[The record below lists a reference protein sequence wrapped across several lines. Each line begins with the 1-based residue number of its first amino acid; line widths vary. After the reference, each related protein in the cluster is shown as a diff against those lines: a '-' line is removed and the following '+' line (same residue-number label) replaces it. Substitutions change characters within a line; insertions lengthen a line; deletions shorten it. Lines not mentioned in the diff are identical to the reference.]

1 MNPTAEPKASAPL
14 RVAVVAVHGIADQRP
29 GDTGYAVAAQLAA
42 ACQGQ
47 VQSFQ
52 LLLNVAPL
60 DPALPFRRWAPATW
74 LQRAWKSLRQS
85 WRSDFLDP
93 ALGAAPGAA
102 QHRNSARAAGVA
114 SADGSVDAP
123 ADRSTRPP
131 PSAGK
136 LPPADL
142 GVRFTDYLLAKAH
155 SVRQG
160 EPATLASP
168 TPVAVNAV
176 RGPGV
181 HADVFEM
188 YWADLSRLPGSV
200 ASIVAELFTLLFN
213 LSRLGL
219 DALSL
224 QNHLHGPTELGLVTG
239 LVRSADWLFSRVL
252 ALLALQLVLCGLVLA
267 PALLLQAHPEGSR
280 WVLTAALGLTS
291 ASALVFLRQ
300 WPWRQALLVGA
311 FLALG
316 AWGLFGSSRGYLAM
330 MLLVL
335 LLLGRAYMAHLAF
348 ADRRFRGVWG
358 LGVVMGAIT
367 LACGWAAGRKAGLM
381 VFQGWLDAAL
391 GALEAVLLAHALLW
405 AALAL
410 LLALTVLASE
420 WALWRGRR
428 QGRDH
433 RTLLVTA
440 RLGLFTSVGAFA
452 VFLML
457 GFNLMS
463 WALQAL
469 LDGQTYQA
477 WWFDTETA
485 HAAGVFLQARADRTA
500 GSFSLVA
507 VALLGL
513 VGFVALV
520 FTPSVLREV
529 RWVPVG
535 NAEGLGLWLSG
546 GYRAIDRLVRVWG
559 WLLAPAAAWMALA
572 LVAAQVDRLGFQ
584 VTIPWLATLLE
595 GSDRS
600 VQSVSSQWLYG
611 LTFAIA
617 GTTAGLLALG
627 KVAAK
632 QLQGL
637 RAPLDAVLDVD
648 NHFREFPRHRISR
661 VHIVE
666 RYVALLDHLRQQGFE
681 RVVFVA
687 HSQGTVITADLLR
700 YLQQWHLLGAA
711 LAQDVDPSQAPE
723 PSVAPAASLGVA
735 PLQVSMPT
743 LRRWLDAVQPRL
755 LTLGSP
761 LRQLYAL
768 RFPAL
773 YAWPLADV
781 QHRSQ
786 PGWTGP
792 RPSDL
797 GLHHWSNLWGSGD
810 YVGRWLWAAPGPRTP
825 QPLEVDDRRYSGAV
839 HQGCDAQGA
848 TWRDACLGVDAHTH
862 YFDVDKA
869 DVRAELLAL
878 VTQAR

>member
-1 MNPTAEPKASAPL
+1 MNPHADPATPAAP

-29 GDTGYAVAAQLAA
+29 GETGQAVAAQLAA
-42 ACQGQ
+42 ACNGQ
-47 VQSFQ
+47 VQSHQ
-52 LLLNVAPL
+52 LLLNVPPL
-60 DPALPFRRWAPATW
+60 DPALPFRRWVPTTW
-74 LQRAWKSLRQS
+74 LQRGWKSLRQS

-102 QHRNSARAAGVA
+102 RHRNSARAPADA
-114 SADGSVDAP
+114 SA
-123 ADRSTRPP
+123 PP
-131 PSAGK
+131 PAGAGGGGE
-136 LPPADL
+136 PRADI

-160 EPATLASP
+160 QPASPASP

-200 ASIVAELFTLLFN
+200 TSIVAELFTLLFN

-252 ALLALQLVLCGLVLA
+252 ALLALQLVLCGLLLTPVL
-267 PALLLQAHPEGSR
+267 LVHAHPEGSR
-280 WVLTAALGLTS
+280 WLLTAVLGLLA

-300 WPWRQALLVGA
+300 WPWRKALLLGGLLA
-311 FLALG
+311 FG
-316 AWGLFGSSRGYLAM
+316 AWALFGSRWGYLAM
-330 MLLVL
+330 LLLVL
-335 LLLGRAYMAHLAF
+335 LLLGRAYLAHLAF

-358 LGVVMGAIT
+358 LGVVMGALT

-381 VFQGWLDAAL
+381 VFQGWLDATL

-428 QGRDH
+428 LGRDH
-433 RTLLVTA
+433 RTLLVTV
-440 RLGLFTSVGAFA
+440 RLGLYTSVGAFA

-463 WALQAL
+463 WALQSL
-469 LDGQTYQA
+469 LEGQIYQP
-477 WWFDTETA
+477 WWFDAETS

-529 RWVPVG
+529 RLLQLG
-535 NAEGLGLWLSG
+535 NADGLGLWLSG

-559 WLLAPAAAWMALA
+559 WMLAPAAAWMAVA
-572 LVAAQVDRLGFQ
+572 LVAAQVARLGFE
-584 VTIPWLATLLE
+584 VSVPWLAKLIE
-595 GSDRS
+595 GSDRG
-600 VQSVSSQWLYG
+600 VQSLSSQWLYG

-627 KVAAK
+627 KVAIK
-632 QLQGL
+632 KLQGL

-666 RYVALLDHLRQQGFE
+666 RYVALLDHLRRQGFE

-687 HSQGTVITADLLR
+687 HSQGTVITAELLR
-700 YLQQWHLLGAA
+700 YLQQWHLLGAESA
-711 LAQDVDPSQAPE
+711 HKVDPSQAPE
-723 PSVAPAASLGVA
+723 PALAPAASHGAA
-735 PLQVSMPT
+735 PSQVSMPA
-743 LRRWLDAVQPRL
+743 LRQWLDAVQPRL

-773 YAWPLADV
+773 YAWPLAAV
-781 QHRSQ
+781 QHSSQ
-786 PGWTGP
+786 AGWTGP
-792 RPSDL
+792 SPSEL
-797 GLHHWSNLWGSGD
+797 GVRHWSNLWASGD

-825 QPLEVDDRRYSGAV
+825 QPLEVDDRRYSGDE
-839 HQGCDAQGA
+839 HQGRDAQGA
-848 TWRDACLGVDAHTH
+848 TWRDACLGNDAHTH

-878 VTQAR
+878 VTRAS

>member
-1 MNPTAEPKASAPL
+1 MKHDTDQSDPVVP

-29 GDTGYAVAAQLAA
+29 GETGQAVAAQLAA

-47 VQSFQ
+47 VQSHQ
-52 LLLNVAPL
+52 LLLSVPPL
-60 DPALPFRRWAPATW
+60 DPALPFRRWSPTSW
-74 LQRAWKSLRQS
+74 MQSIWKSLRQS

-93 ALGAAPGAA
+93 ALGAAPGSA
-102 QHRNSARAAGVA
+102 QHRNSARAPAAPGA
-114 SADGSVDAP
+114 AAAAEPQADI
-123 ADRSTRPP
+123 
-131 PSAGK
+131 
-136 LPPADL
+136 

-160 EPATLASP
+160 QAAAAASP
-168 TPVAVNAV
+168 TPVSVSAV

-181 HADVFEM
+181 NADVFEM

-200 ASIVAELFTLLFN
+200 TSIVAELFTLLFN

-224 QNHLHGPTELGLVTG
+224 QNHLHGPTELGPVTG
-239 LVRSADWLFSRVL
+239 LVRTADWLFSRVL
-252 ALLALQLVLCGLVLA
+252 ALLALQLVVCGLVLA
-267 PALLLQAHPEGSR
+267 PALLLQGHPEGSR
-280 WVLTAALGLTS
+280 WVLSAVVGLAS
-291 ASALVFLRQ
+291 ASAAVFLWQ
-300 WPWRQALLVGA
+300 WPWRMA
-311 FLALG
+311 
-316 AWGLFGSSRGYLAM
+316 
-330 MLLVL
+330 
-335 LLLGRAYMAHLAF
+335 LLLGAGLAAGAWWVMASSWGFLATMLLWLALLARVYVAHLAF

-358 LGVVMGAIT
+358 LGVVMGILT
-367 LACGWAAGRKAGLM
+367 LACGWVAGRRAGLTL
-381 VFQGWLDAAL
+381 FQGWLDAAL

-405 AALAL
+405 AALAML
-410 LLALTVLASE
+410 MALSVLASE

-428 QGRDH
+428 RGRDH

-463 WALQAL
+463 WALQGL
-469 LDGQTYQA
+469 LEGHAYQP
-477 WWFDTETA
+477 WWFDAESS

-529 RWVPVG
+529 RLVQLG
-535 NAEGLGLWLSG
+535 DAQGLGLWLSG
-546 GYRAIDRLVRVWG
+546 GYRSIDRLVRVWG
-559 WLLAPAAAWMALA
+559 WLVAPAAALMAVA
-572 LVAAQVDRLGFQ
+572 LVAAQVDRLGF
-584 VTIPWLATLLE
+584 VVSLPWLSTFIK
-595 GSDRS
+595 GSDQG

-627 KVAAK
+627 KVAVK
-632 QLQGL
+632 KLQGL

-666 RYVALLDHLRQQGFE
+666 RYVALLDHLRQQGYE

-687 HSQGTVITADLLR
+687 HSQGTVITAELLR

-711 LAQDVDPSQAPE
+711 SAQPADP
-723 PSVAPAASLGVA
+723 ASG
-735 PLQVSMPT
+735 PQQVSMPA
-743 LRRWLDAVQPRL
+743 LQRWLDAVQPRL
-755 LTLGSP
+755 LTMGSP

-773 YAWPLADV
+773 YAWPVGDV
-781 QHRSQ
+781 RDPSR

-792 RPSDL
+792 QPSDL
-797 GLHHWSNLWGSGD
+797 GLRHWTNLWGSGD
-810 YVGRWLWAAPGPRTP
+810 YVGRWLWAGPGPRTP
-825 QPLEVDDRRYSGAV
+825 QPLEVDDLHYGGDV
-839 HQGCDAQGA
+839 HQGRDAQGA
-848 TWRDACLGVDAHTH
+848 TWRDACLGADAHTH
-862 YFDVDKA
+862 YFDVDKT
-869 DVRAELLAL
+869 DVRSELLAL
-878 VTQAR
+878 VVQTD

>member
-1 MNPTAEPKASAPL
+1 MNPASDPAAAVVP

-29 GDTGYAVAAQLAA
+29 GETGQAVAAQLAA

-47 VQSFQ
+47 VHAHE
-52 LLLNVAPL
+52 LMLTVPPL
-60 DPALPFRRWAPATW
+60 DPALPFRRWEPAAW
-74 LQRAWKSLRQS
+74 VQRAWKSLRQS

-102 QHRNSARAAGVA
+102 QHRNSARAPSAPAAQAQA
-114 SADGSVDAP
+114 SAQSPTP
-123 ADRSTRPP
+123 AQRQAEP
-131 PSAGK
+131 PSE
-136 LPPADL
+136 PPSEPRADL

-160 EPATLASP
+160 QPAVPANP
-168 TPVAVNAV
+168 TPVSVHAV
-176 RGPGV
+176 RAPGV

-200 ASIVAELFTLLFN
+200 TSIVAELFTLLFN

-224 QNHLHGPTELGLVTG
+224 QNHLNGPTELRAVTG
-239 LVRSADWLFSRVL
+239 LYRSADWLLSRVL
-252 ALLALQLVLCGLVLA
+252 SLLALQLILCGLVLA
-267 PALLLQAHPEGSR
+267 GALLLHAHPQGSL
-280 WVLTAALGLTS
+280 WVVSAGLGLIS
-291 ASALVFLRQ
+291 ASAFVFWLQ
-300 WPWRQALLVGA
+300 WSWLKALLVGA
-311 FLALG
+311 GLAVC
-316 AWGLFGSSRGYLAM
+316 AWFWFGSRWGYLSM
-330 MLLVL
+330 MLLWLVL
-335 LLLGRAYMAHLAF
+335 WGRIYLAHLAF
-348 ADRRFRGVWG
+348 CDRRFKAVWG
-358 LGVVMGAIT
+358 LGLVMGALT
-367 LACGWAAGRKAGLM
+367 LSCGWVAGREAGLLS
-381 VFQGWLDAAL
+381 VQGWLDAAM

-405 AALAL
+405 AAMAMLM
-410 LLALTVLASE
+410 ALTVPASE
-420 WALWRGRR
+420 WALRRGR
-428 QGRDH
+428 QHGRDH
-433 RTLLVTA
+433 STLLVTA

-463 WALQAL
+463 WALQGMF
-469 LDGQTYQA
+469 DGLMYWP
-477 WWFDTETA
+477 WWFDKEAPQTA
-485 HAAGVFLQARADRTA
+485 CAFLQARADRTA

-529 RWVPVG
+529 RLVQVG
-535 NAEGLGLWLSG
+535 NAEGLGLWLSS

-559 WLLAPAAAWMALA
+559 WLVAPAAALMALA
-572 LVAAQVDRLGFQ
+572 LVAAQVDRLGFV
-584 VTIPWLATLLE
+584 VTVPWLESLIQ
-595 GSDRS
+595 GSDQG
-600 VQSVSSQWLYG
+600 VQSVSSKWLYG
-611 LTFAIA
+611 LSFAIA
-617 GTTAGLLALG
+617 GTAAGLMALG
-627 KVAAK
+627 KVAVK

-666 RYVALLDHLRQQGFE
+666 RYVALLDHLRQQGFD

-687 HSQGTVITADLLR
+687 HSQGTVITAELLR
-700 YLQQWHLLGAA
+700 YVQQWHLLGDPSAV
-711 LAQDVDPSQAPE
+711 VDPSQT
-723 PSVAPAASLGVA
+723 PAAPLGQKES
-735 PLQVSMPT
+735 QVSVPT
-743 LRRWLDAVQPRL
+743 LRRWLDAVQPCL
-755 LTLGSP
+755 LTMGSP

-773 YAWPLADV
+773 YAWPVNDI
-781 QHRSQ
+781 QDRSH

-792 RPSDL
+792 RPSEL
-797 GLHHWSNLWGSGD
+797 GLRHWSNLWASGD

-825 QPLEVDDRRYSGAV
+825 QPLEVDDMRYSGDV
-839 HQGCDAQGA
+839 HRGCDAQGA
-848 TWRDACLGVDAHTH
+848 TWRDACLGLDAHTH

-878 VTQAR
+878 VVKAD